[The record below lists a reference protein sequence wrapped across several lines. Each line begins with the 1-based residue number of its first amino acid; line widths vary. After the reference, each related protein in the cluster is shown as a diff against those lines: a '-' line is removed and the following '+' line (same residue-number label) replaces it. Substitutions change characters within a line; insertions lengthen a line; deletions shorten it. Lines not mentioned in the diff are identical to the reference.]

1 MTSDIENLLREMPLR
16 KPPAS
21 LDARV
26 LGAAPQ
32 PRRRTW
38 PMAIAGAVLA
48 AAAAV
53 VIALALPRGTET
65 GPAAPAAPPAAST
78 VQVAAQ
84 ADAAAPVRLEQNWT
98 QVSYEGLVAPDN
110 EAPLRKFRRQTIE
123 HVRWTDPAS
132 GLRVEATTPRDEII
146 LIRADVQ

>member
-26 LGAAPQ
+26 LGAALR
-32 PRRRTW
+32 PRRRAW
-38 PMAIAGAVLA
+38 PMAAAGAVLA
-48 AAAAV
+48 AAAL
-53 VIALALPRGTET
+53 VIAFALPRGTET
-65 GPAAPAAPPAAST
+65 GPVAPAAPPAPAP
-78 VQVAAQ
+78 VQMAAQ
-84 ADAAAPVRLEQNWT
+84 ADAAAPMRLEQNWT
-98 QVSYEGLVAPDN
+98 EVSYEGLVAPDN

-132 GLRVEATTPRDEII
+132 GIRVETTTPRNEII